1 MHKHAT
7 QGRSVKPVEAMTPT
21 VVHRCDGAWNHL
33 WTSGAAVVSGVVAQP
48 LFRAPVG
55 TRDIL
60 PPESARR
67 RRLVAVFADLA
78 ERTGFG
84 LLESPV
90 FEELGVFQ
98 RLGADNDVVT
108 KELFEFFDKGDPPRH
123 LALRPELTASV
134 CRAFA
139 EHRPTPPWKIWYS
152 GPQFRYE
159 RPQAGRYRQ
168 FDQVGVE
175 TLGTD
180 DPHADVE
187 VIGLGLR
194 FYEALG
200 MKQVRLLINSLGDS
214 ESRPAYDTALTDYLQ
229 SRRGELSEQSQLTL
243 ERNPLR
249 VLDSKREQDQPVIA
263 EAPLMADFLSGE
275 SADHFAAVL
284 AGLDSLDAAYEVS
297 PRLVRGLDYY
307 TRTTFEFVAD
317 ALDTAQ
323 NAVGGG
329 GRYDGLVEELGG
341 PPTPGIGFALGVDRI
356 LLACDAEGAF
366 AAPADPVEV
375 FVVDTAGGQS
385 AAVLCDR
392 LRQAGLGVDRAFDG
406 RSMKA
411 QMKRADRSG
420 ADVAVIIGPDEQAEG
435 TAAVRDMRPG
445 GDQRRVADS
454 EVVSAV
460 SELLASRD
468 R

>member
-67 RRLVAVFADLA
+67 RRLVRVFADLV
-78 ERTGFG
+78 ERSGFG

-90 FEELGVFQ
+90 FEDIGVFQ
-98 RLGADNDVVT
+98 RLGVANDVVT
-108 KELFEFFDKGDPPRH
+108 KELFEFFDKGEPPRH

-139 EHRPTPPWKIWYS
+139 EHRPTVPWKIWYS

-187 VIGLGLR
+187 VIGLGMR

-200 MKQVRLLINSLGDS
+200 MKQVRLLLNSLGDS
-214 ESRPAYDTALTDYLQ
+214 ESRPSYVTALTEYLWT
-229 SRRGELSEQSQLTL
+229 RHRELSKQARLTL
-243 ERNPLR
+243 KRNPLR
-249 VLDSKREQDQPVIA
+249 VLDSKREVDQPVIA
-263 EAPLMADFLSGE
+263 DAPLMVDFLSGA
-275 SADHFAAVL
+275 SAEHFAAVR
-284 AGLDSLDAAYEVS
+284 AGLDSLGAAYEIS

-307 TRTTFEFVAD
+307 TRTTFEFAAD
-317 ALDTAQ
+317 ALKSAQ

-341 PPTPGIGFALGVDRI
+341 PATPGIGFALGVDRI
-356 LLACDAEGAF
+356 LLACDAESAF
-366 AAPADPVEV
+366 GEDPEPVQV
-375 FVVDTAGGQS
+375 FVVDTAGGQN

-392 LRQAGLGVDRAFDG
+392 LRQAGLGADRAFDR

-420 ADVAVIIGPDEQAEG
+420 ATVAVIVGPDEQAAG
-435 TAAVRDMRPG
+435 TVTVRDMRPWG
-445 GDQRRVADS
+445 GQRRVPESD
-454 EVVSAV
+454 VVAAV
-460 SELLASRD
+460 TEMLAKAWP
-468 R
+468 

>member
-1 MHKHAT
+1 M
-7 QGRSVKPVEAMTPT
+7 
-21 VVHRCDGAWNHL
+21 
-33 WTSGAAVVSGVVAQP
+33 AQP

-67 RRLVAVFADLA
+67 RRLVGVFADLA
-78 ERTGFG
+78 DRSGFG
-84 LLESPV
+84 QLESPL
-90 FEELGVFQ
+90 FEDVGVFK
-98 RLGADNDVVT
+98 RLGPANEIVT

-139 EHRPTPPWKIWYS
+139 ELRPPVPWKIWYS

-180 DPHADVE
+180 DPHADLE
-187 VIGLGLR
+187 VIALGMR

-200 MKQVRLLINSLGDS
+200 LNRVRLLINSLGDFD
-214 ESRPAYDTALTDYLQ
+214 SRPLYQVALAEYFG
-229 SRRGELSEQSQLTL
+229 SRRGDLSEQARVTL
-243 ERNPLR
+243 KRNPLR
-249 VLDSKREQDQPVIA
+249 VLDSKRAEDQPVIA
-263 EAPLMADFLSGE
+263 GAPAMVDFLSGA
-275 SADHFAAVL
+275 SADHFLAVR
-284 AGLDSLDAAYEVS
+284 AGLNSLGLRYEIS

-307 TRTTFEFVAD
+307 CQTTFEFVAD

-329 GRYDGLVEELGG
+329 GRYDGLVEDLGG

-366 AAPADPVEV
+366 AEAPAGVQV
-375 FVVDTAGGQS
+375 FVVDVAGGQS
-385 AAVLCDR
+385 AVVLCDR
-392 LRQAGLGVDRAFDG
+392 LRHAGLGVNRAFDS

-420 ADVAVIIGPDEQAEG
+420 ATVAVIVGPDEQAAG
-435 TAAVRDMRPG
+435 AATVRDMRPG
-445 GDQRRVADS
+445 GVQRQVS
-454 EVVSAV
+454 EEEVVAAV
-460 SELLASRD
+460 TAVLAGAGP
-468 R
+468 

>member
-1 MHKHAT
+1 M
-7 QGRSVKPVEAMTPT
+7 
-21 VVHRCDGAWNHL
+21 
-33 WTSGAAVVSGVVAQP
+33 AQP

-55 TRDIL
+55 TRDII
-60 PPESARR
+60 PPESSRR
-67 RRLVAVFADLA
+67 RRLVGVFADLA

-90 FEELGVFQ
+90 FEDIGVFR
-98 RLGADNDVVT
+98 RLGESTEVVT

-168 FDQVGVE
+168 FSQVGVE

-187 VIGLGLR
+187 VIGLGVR
-194 FYEALG
+194 FYAALG
-200 MKQVRLLINSLGDS
+200 LRRVGLQVNSLGDS
-214 ESRPAYDTALTDYLQ
+214 ESRPAYEAALGAYLQ
-229 SRRGELSEQSQLTL
+229 DRRGDLSEQARVTL

-249 VLDSKREQDQPVIA
+249 VLDSKRAEDQNVIA
-263 EAPLMADFLSGE
+263 EAPSMADFLSGA
-275 SADHFAAVL
+275 SADHFAAVR
-284 AGLDSLDAAYEVS
+284 AGLDSLDAGYQVS

-307 TRTTFEFVAD
+307 TRTTFEFAAE

-329 GRYDGLVEELGG
+329 GRYDGLVEDLGG

-356 LLACDAEGAF
+356 LLACDAEGVFGEAS
-366 AAPADPVEV
+366 APVQV
-375 FVVDTAGGQS
+375 FVVDTAGGDS
-385 AAVLCDR
+385 AVMLCDR
-392 LRQAGLGVDRAFDG
+392 LRQAGLGVDRAFDD

-420 ADVAVIIGPDEQAEG
+420 ASVAVIIGSDEQAEG
-435 TAAVRDMRPG
+435 SATVRDMRPG
-445 GDQRRVADS
+445 GGQHRVPHA
-454 EVVSAV
+454 EVEEAV
-460 SELLASRD
+460 ARLIEGAGT
-468 R
+468 

>member
-1 MHKHAT
+1 M
-7 QGRSVKPVEAMTPT
+7 
-21 VVHRCDGAWNHL
+21 
-33 WTSGAAVVSGVVAQP
+33 AQP

-55 TRDIL
+55 ARDIL

-67 RRLVAVFADLA
+67 RRLVRVFADLA
-78 ERTGFG
+78 ERSGFG

-90 FEELGVFQ
+90 FEDIGVFQ
-98 RLGADNDVVT
+98 RLGAANDVVT
-108 KELFEFFDKGDPPRH
+108 KELFEFFDKGEPPRR

-139 EHRPTPPWKIWYS
+139 EHRPTVPWKIWYS

-187 VIGLGLR
+187 VIGLGVR

-200 MKQVRLLINSLGDS
+200 MRQVRLLVNSLGDAG
-214 ESRPAYDTALTDYLQ
+214 SRPPYVAALTDYLQ
-229 SRRGELSEQSQLTL
+229 TRRGDLSEQSRLTL

-249 VLDSKREQDQPVIA
+249 VLDSKRKQDQPVIA
-263 EAPLMADFLSGE
+263 AAPLMVDFLSGAPAE
-275 SADHFAAVL
+275 HFAAVR
-284 AGLDSLDAAYEVS
+284 AGLDSLGAAYEVS

-307 TRTTFEFVAD
+307 TRTTFEFAAD

-341 PPTPGIGFALGVDRI
+341 PATPGIGFALGVDRI

-366 AAPADPVEV
+366 AEAASPVEV

-385 AAVLCDR
+385 AVVVCDR
-392 LRQAGLGVDRAFDG
+392 LRQAGLGVDRAFDN

-420 ADVAVIIGPDEQAEG
+420 AAVAVIIGPDEQA
-435 TAAVRDMRPG
+435 AAAVTVRDMRPG
-445 GDQRRVADS
+445 GSQQRVAGDD
-454 EVVSAV
+454 VVSAV
-460 SELLASRD
+460 TGILAEKAR
-468 R
+468 

>member
-1 MHKHAT
+1 M
-7 QGRSVKPVEAMTPT
+7 
-21 VVHRCDGAWNHL
+21 
-33 WTSGAAVVSGVVAQP
+33 AVASGVVAQP

-67 RRLVAVFADLA
+67 RRLVDVFADLA

-84 LLESPV
+84 MLESPV
-90 FEELGVFQ
+90 FEDIGVFQ
-98 RLGADNDVVT
+98 RLGAANEVVT

-139 EHRPTPPWKIWYS
+139 EHRPTPPWKIWYT

-168 FDQVGVE
+168 FSQVGVE

-187 VIGLGLR
+187 VIALGVR

-200 MKQVRLLINSLGDS
+200 LGRVRLLVNSLGDS
-214 ESRPAYDTALTDYLQ
+214 ESRPAYEAALAGYLQ
-229 SRRGELSEQSQLTL
+229 CRRAELSEQSRVTL

-249 VLDSKREQDQPVIA
+249 VLDSKRDEDQPVIA
-263 EAPLMADFLSGE
+263 EAPLMADFLSGA
-275 SADHFAAVL
+275 SAEHFAAVL
-284 AGLDSLDAAYEVS
+284 AGLDSLRAAYEIS

-307 TRTTFEFVAD
+307 TRTTFEFAAD
-317 ALDTAQ
+317 ALDAAQ

-329 GRYDGLVEELGG
+329 GRYDGLVEDLGG

-366 AAPADPVEV
+366 AEAPAAVQV
-375 FVVDTAGGQS
+375 FVVDVAGGQS
-385 AAVLCDR
+385 AVVLCDR
-392 LRQAGLGVDRAFDG
+392 LRQAGLGVDRAFDS

-420 ADVAVIIGPDEQAEG
+420 ATVAVIVGPDEQAAG
-435 TAAVRDMRPG
+435 AATVRDLRPG
-445 GDQRRVADS
+445 GGQRQVPET
-454 EVVSAV
+454 EVVAAV
-460 SELLASRD
+460 AEIVAVEAR
-468 R
+468 

>member
-1 MHKHAT
+1 
-7 QGRSVKPVEAMTPT
+7 
-21 VVHRCDGAWNHL
+21 
-33 WTSGAAVVSGVVAQP
+33 
-48 LFRAPVG
+48 
-55 TRDIL
+55 
-60 PPESARR
+60 
-67 RRLVAVFADLA
+67 VFADLA
-78 ERTGFG
+78 DRSGFG
-84 LLESPV
+84 LLESPI

-98 RLGADNDVVT
+98 RLGASNDVVT

-139 EHRPTPPWKIWYS
+139 EHRPTLPWKIWYS

-200 MKQVRLLINSLGDS
+200 MKQVRLLVNSLGDS
-214 ESRPAYDTALTDYLQ
+214 ESRPSYVAALAEYLR
-229 SRRGELSEQSQLTL
+229 SRHGELSDQARLTL

-263 EAPLMADFLSGE
+263 AAPVMADFLSGA
-275 SADHFAAVL
+275 SAEHFAAVR
-284 AGLDSLDAAYEVS
+284 AGLDSVGAAYEIS

-307 TRTTFEFVAD
+307 TRTTFEFAAD
-317 ALDTAQ
+317 ALHTAQ

-341 PPTPGIGFALGVDRI
+341 PPAPGIGFALGVDRI
-356 LLACDAEGAF
+356 LMACDAEGAF
-366 AAPADPVEV
+366 AAAPAPVEV
-375 FVVDTAGGQS
+375 FVVDTAGGHS

-420 ADVAVIIGPDEQAEG
+420 ATVAAIVGPDEQAEG
-435 TAAVRDMRPG
+435 AVTVRDMRPG
-445 GDQRRVADS
+445 GGQRRVAEA
-454 EVVSAV
+454 EVVAV
-460 SELLASRD
+460 VTELLEGAD
-468 R
+468 

>member
-1 MHKHAT
+1 MRCDAA
-7 QGRSVKPVEAMTPT
+7 RRRLVESVEGITPT
-21 VVHRCDGAWNHL
+21 VTLPCDDVWNHL
-33 WTSGAAVVSGVVAQP
+33 WTSGAAVASPVVAQP
-48 LFRAPVG
+48 LFRAPAG

-67 RRLVAVFADLA
+67 RGLVSVFADLA
-78 ERTGFG
+78 DRSGFS
-84 LLESPV
+84 LLESPI

-98 RLGADNDVVT
+98 RLGANNDVVT

-139 EHRPTPPWKIWYS
+139 EHRPTVPWKIWYS

-168 FDQVGVE
+168 FEQVGVE

-187 VIGLGLR
+187 VIGLGVR

-200 MKQVRLLINSLGDS
+200 MRQVRLLINSLGDS
-214 ESRPAYDTALTDYLQ
+214 ESRPAYNAALAGYLQ
-229 SRRGELSEQSQLTL
+229 DRRGELSEQSLVTL

-263 EAPLMADFLSGE
+263 EAPVMADFLSGA
-275 SADHFAAVL
+275 SADHFAAVR

-317 ALDTAQ
+317 ALDIAQ

-366 AAPADPVEV
+366 GETPAPVQV
-375 FVVDTAGGQS
+375 FVVDVADGRS
-385 AAVLCDR
+385 AIVLCDR
-392 LRQAGLGVDRAFDG
+392 MRQAGLGVDRAFDG

-420 ADVAVIIGPDEQAEG
+420 ATVAVIVGPDEQAAG
-435 TAAVRDMRPG
+435 AATVRDLRPG
-445 GDQRRVADS
+445 GGQRQVLES
-454 EVVSAV
+454 EVVEAV
-460 SELLASRD
+460 TELLTGGIQ
-468 R
+468 

>member
-1 MHKHAT
+1 ML
-7 QGRSVKPVEAMTPT
+7 PT
-21 VVHRCDGAWNHL
+21 VAHAWDSARDHPR
-33 WTSGAAVVSGVVAQP
+33 SPRAAVASGVVAQP

-60 PPESARR
+60 PPESARQ
-67 RRLVAVFADLA
+67 RRLVGVFADLA
-78 ERTGFG
+78 ERSGFG
-84 LLESPV
+84 LLESPI
-90 FEELGVFQ
+90 FEDVGVFK
-98 RLGADNDVVT
+98 RLGPANEIVT

-139 EHRPTPPWKIWYS
+139 EHRPNPPWKIWYS

-168 FDQVGVE
+168 FSQVGVE

-187 VIGLGLR
+187 VIGLGVR

-200 MKQVRLLINSLGDS
+200 LGRVRLLINSLGDS
-214 ESRPAYDTALTDYLQ
+214 ESRPGYEAALAGYLE
-229 SRRGELSEQSQLTL
+229 SRRVELSEQSRVTL

-249 VLDSKREQDQPVIA
+249 VLDSKRVQDQPVIA
-263 EAPLMADFLSGE
+263 EAPLMADFLSGA
-275 SADHFAAVL
+275 SAEHFAAVRG
-284 AGLDSLDAAYEVS
+284 GLDSLGAAYEIS

-307 TRTTFEFVAD
+307 TRTTFEFAAD

-329 GRYDGLVEELGG
+329 GRYDGLVEDLGG

-366 AAPADPVEV
+366 TEAPAPVRV
-375 FVVDTAGGQS
+375 FVVDVAGGQS
-385 AAVLCDR
+385 AVLLCDR

-420 ADVAVIIGPDEQAEG
+420 ATVAVIVGPDEQAAG
-435 TAAVRDMRPG
+435 AATVRDMRPG
-445 GDQRRVADS
+445 GGQQQVS
-454 EVVSAV
+454 ETEVVAAV
-460 SELLASRD
+460 VELLAGARP
-468 R
+468 

>member
-1 MHKHAT
+1 M
-7 QGRSVKPVEAMTPT
+7 
-21 VVHRCDGAWNHL
+21 
-33 WTSGAAVVSGVVAQP
+33 AQP

-55 TRDIL
+55 TRDII
-60 PPESARR
+60 PPESSRR
-67 RRLVAVFADLA
+67 RRLVGVFADLA

-90 FEELGVFQ
+90 FEDIGVFR
-98 RLGADNDVVT
+98 RLGESTEVVT

-168 FDQVGVE
+168 FSQVGVE

-187 VIGLGLR
+187 VIGLGVR
-194 FYEALG
+194 FYAALG
-200 MKQVRLLINSLGDS
+200 LRRVGLQVNSLGDS
-214 ESRPAYDTALTDYLQ
+214 ESRPVYVAALTSYLQ
-229 SRRGELSEQSQLTL
+229 DRRGDLSEQAGVTL

-249 VLDSKREQDQPVIA
+249 VLDSKRADDQPVIA
-263 EAPLMADFLSGE
+263 EAPSMADFLSGA
-275 SADHFAAVL
+275 SADHFAAVR
-284 AGLDSLDAAYEVS
+284 AGLDSLGAHYEVS

-307 TRTTFEFVAD
+307 TRTTFEFAAE

-329 GRYDGLVEELGG
+329 GRYDGLVEDLGG

-356 LLACDAEGAF
+356 LLACDAEGVFGEAS
-366 AAPADPVEV
+366 APVQV
-375 FVVDTAGGQS
+375 FVVDTAGGDS
-385 AAVLCDR
+385 AVMLCDR
-392 LRQAGLGVDRAFDG
+392 LRQAGLGVDRAFDD

-420 ADVAVIIGPDEQAEG
+420 AAVAVIIGPDEQAEG
-435 TAAVRDMRPG
+435 SATVRDMRPSG
-445 GDQRRVADS
+445 GQHRVPQA
-454 EVVSAV
+454 EVEEAV
-460 SELLASRD
+460 AQLIEGAGT
-468 R
+468 

>member
-1 MHKHAT
+1 MAK
-7 QGRSVKPVEAMTPT
+7 
-21 VVHRCDGAWNHL
+21 
-33 WTSGAAVVSGVVAQP
+33 P

-60 PPESARR
+60 APEAWRR
-67 RRLVAVFADLA
+67 RRLVGVFSDLA
-78 ERTGFG
+78 ERAGFG
-84 LLESPV
+84 LLESPI
-90 FEELGVFQ
+90 FEDFGVFQ
-98 RLGADNDVVT
+98 RLGAANEVVT

-168 FDQVGVE
+168 FEQVGVE

-187 VIGLGLR
+187 VIGLGVR

-200 MKQVRLLINSLGDS
+200 ISRVRLLINSLGDVQ
-214 ESRPAYDTALTDYLQ
+214 SRPAYDAALTAYLE
-229 SRRGELSEQSQLTL
+229 SRRGELSEQSRATL

-249 VLDSKREQDQPVIA
+249 VLDSKRKQDQPVIA
-263 EAPLMADFLSGE
+263 AAPVMADFLSGE
-275 SADHFAAVL
+275 SAEHFAAVT
-284 AGLDSLDAAYEVS
+284 AGLDSLSASYEVS

-317 ALDTAQ
+317 GLDTAQ

-366 AAPADPVEV
+366 APDPSPVQA
-375 FVVDTAGGQS
+375 FVVDVVGGQS
-385 AAVLCDR
+385 AVVLCDR

-420 ADVAVIIGPDEQAEG
+420 ATVAVIVGPDEQAAG
-435 TAAVRDMRPG
+435 AATVRDMRPG
-445 GDQRRVADS
+445 GSQLQVPEP
-454 EVVSAV
+454 EVVAAV
-460 SELLASRD
+460 TEMLAGAAS
-468 R
+468 

>member
-1 MHKHAT
+1 M
-7 QGRSVKPVEAMTPT
+7 
-21 VVHRCDGAWNHL
+21 
-33 WTSGAAVVSGVVAQP
+33 AQP
-48 LFRAPVG
+48 LFRAPAG
-55 TRDIL
+55 TRDLL

-84 LLESPV
+84 LLESPI
-90 FEELGVFQ
+90 FEDLGVFQ
-98 RLGADNDVVT
+98 RLGESNDVVT

-187 VIGLGLR
+187 VIGLGAR

-200 MKQVRLLINSLGDS
+200 MKQVRLLVNSLGDS
-214 ESRPAYDTALTDYLQ
+214 ESRPAYDAALAGYLQ
-229 SRRGELSEQSQLTL
+229 SRRGELSAQSRVTL

-284 AGLDSLDAAYEVS
+284 AGLDSLGAAYEVS

-356 LLACDAEGAF
+356 LLACDAEGALVET
-366 AAPADPVEV
+366 ASPVEV
-375 FVVDTAGGQS
+375 FVVDTAGGES
-385 AAVLCDR
+385 AVVLCDR
-392 LRQAGLGVDRAFDG
+392 LRRAGLGVDRAFDA

-420 ADVAVIIGPDEQAEG
+420 AAVAVIVGPDEGAAG
-435 TAAVRDMRPG
+435 TATVRDMRPG
-445 GDQRRVADS
+445 GGQRQVPSDD
-454 EVVSAV
+454 VVSAV
-460 SELLASRD
+460 TGLLAGEAP
-468 R
+468 

>member
-1 MHKHAT
+1 M
-7 QGRSVKPVEAMTPT
+7 
-21 VVHRCDGAWNHL
+21 
-33 WTSGAAVVSGVVAQP
+33 AQP
-48 LFRAPVG
+48 LFRAPAG

-67 RRLVAVFADLA
+67 RGLVSVFADLA
-78 ERTGFG
+78 DRSGFS
-84 LLESPV
+84 LLESPI

-98 RLGADNDVVT
+98 RLGANNDVVT

-139 EHRPTPPWKIWYS
+139 EHRPTVPWKIWYS

-168 FDQVGVE
+168 FEQVGVE

-187 VIGLGLR
+187 VIGLGVR

-200 MKQVRLLINSLGDS
+200 MRQVRLLINSLGDS
-214 ESRPAYDTALTDYLQ
+214 ESRPAYNAALAGYLQ
-229 SRRGELSEQSQLTL
+229 DRRAELSEQSLVTL
-243 ERNPLR
+243 ERNALR
-249 VLDSKREQDQPVIA
+249 VLDSKRRQDQPVIA
-263 EAPLMADFLSGE
+263 AAPVMADFLSGA
-275 SADHFAAVL
+275 SAEHFAAVR

-317 ALDTAQ
+317 ALDIAQ

-366 AAPADPVEV
+366 GETPAPVQV
-375 FVVDTAGGQS
+375 FVVDVADGRS
-385 AAVLCDR
+385 AIVLCDR
-392 LRQAGLGVDRAFDG
+392 MRQAGLGVDRAFDG

-420 ADVAVIIGPDEQAEG
+420 ATVAVIVGPDEQAAG
-435 TAAVRDMRPG
+435 AATVRDLRPG
-445 GDQRRVADS
+445 GGQRQVLES
-454 EVVSAV
+454 EVVEAV
-460 SELLASRD
+460 TELLTGGIQ
-468 R
+468 

>member
-1 MHKHAT
+1 M
-7 QGRSVKPVEAMTPT
+7 
-21 VVHRCDGAWNHL
+21 
-33 WTSGAAVVSGVVAQP
+33 AVASGVVAQP

-67 RRLVAVFADLA
+67 RRLVGVFADLA
-78 ERTGFG
+78 ERSGFG

-90 FEELGVFQ
+90 FEDVGVFQ
-98 RLGADNDVVT
+98 RLGAANDVVT

-200 MKQVRLLINSLGDS
+200 MRRVRLLINSLGDS
-214 ESRPAYDTALTDYLQ
+214 ESRPAYNAALADYLQ
-229 SRRGELSEQSQLTL
+229 SRRCELSEQSRLTL

-249 VLDSKREQDQPVIA
+249 VLDSKRDEDQPVIA
-263 EAPLMADFLSGE
+263 EAPVMADFLSGA
-275 SADHFAAVL
+275 SAEHFAAVR
-284 AGLDSLDAAYEVS
+284 AGLNSLDATYEVS

-307 TRTTFEFVAD
+307 TRTAFEFVAD

-341 PPTPGIGFALGVDRI
+341 PATPGIGFALGVDRI

-366 AAPADPVEV
+366 AAEPAPVQV
-375 FVVDTAGGQS
+375 FVVDIVGGQS
-385 AAVLCDR
+385 AVVLCDR
-392 LRQAGLGVDRAFDG
+392 LRQAGLRVDRAFDS

-420 ADVAVIIGPDEQAEG
+420 AAVAVIIGPDEQAEG
-435 TAAVRDMRPG
+435 TATVRDMRPG
-445 GDQRRVADS
+445 GGQRRVEEA
-454 EVVSAV
+454 EVAKVV
-460 SELLASRD
+460 TELLGEGAQ
-468 R
+468 

>member
-1 MHKHAT
+1 M
-7 QGRSVKPVEAMTPT
+7 
-21 VVHRCDGAWNHL
+21 
-33 WTSGAAVVSGVVAQP
+33 AQP

-67 RRLVAVFADLA
+67 RRLVRVFADLA
-78 ERTGFG
+78 ERSGFG

-90 FEELGVFQ
+90 FEDIGVFQ
-98 RLGADNDVVT
+98 RLGEANDVVT

-200 MKQVRLLINSLGDS
+200 MKQVRLLVNSLGDS
-214 ESRPAYDTALTDYLQ
+214 TSRPAHDAALADYLQ

-275 SADHFAAVL
+275 AADHFATVR
-284 AGLDSLDAAYEVS
+284 AGLDSVGAAYEVS

-307 TRTTFEFVAD
+307 TRTAFEFVAD

-366 AAPADPVEV
+366 AAAPAPVEV
-375 FVVDTAGGQS
+375 FVVDTAGGQN
-385 AAVLCDR
+385 AVVLCDR
-392 LRQAGLGVDRAFDG
+392 LRQAGLGVDRAFDA

-420 ADVAVIIGPDEQAEG
+420 ATVAVIIGPDEQAEG
-435 TAAVRDMRPG
+435 AVTVRDMRPG
-445 GDQRRVADS
+445 GGQRRVAES
-454 EVVSAV
+454 EAVAVVT
-460 SELLASRD
+460 ELLEGAD
-468 R
+468 

>member
-1 MHKHAT
+1 M
-7 QGRSVKPVEAMTPT
+7 
-21 VVHRCDGAWNHL
+21 
-33 WTSGAAVVSGVVAQP
+33 AQP

-67 RRLVAVFADLA
+67 RRVVDVFADLA

-84 LLESPV
+84 MLESPV
-90 FEELGVFQ
+90 FEDIGVFQ
-98 RLGADNDVVT
+98 RLGAANEVVT

-139 EHRPTPPWKIWYS
+139 EHRPTPPWKIWYT

-168 FDQVGVE
+168 FSQVGVE

-187 VIGLGLR
+187 VIALGVR

-200 MKQVRLLINSLGDS
+200 LGRVRLLVNSLGDS
-214 ESRPAYDTALTDYLQ
+214 ESRPAYEAALAGYLQ
-229 SRRGELSEQSQLTL
+229 SRRAELSEQSRVTL

-249 VLDSKREQDQPVIA
+249 VLDSKRDEDQPVIA
-263 EAPLMADFLSGE
+263 EAPLMADFLSGA
-275 SADHFAAVL
+275 SAEHFAAVL
-284 AGLDSLDAAYEVS
+284 AGLDSLRAAYEIS

-307 TRTTFEFVAD
+307 TRTTFEFAAD
-317 ALDTAQ
+317 ALDAAQ

-329 GRYDGLVEELGG
+329 GRYDGLVEDLGG

-366 AAPADPVEV
+366 AEAPAAVQV
-375 FVVDTAGGQS
+375 FVVDVAGGQS
-385 AAVLCDR
+385 AVVLCDR
-392 LRQAGLGVDRAFDG
+392 LRQAGLGVDRAFDS

-420 ADVAVIIGPDEQAEG
+420 ATVAVIVGPDEQAAG
-435 TAAVRDMRPG
+435 AATVRDLRPG
-445 GDQRRVADS
+445 GGQRQVPET
-454 EVVSAV
+454 EVVAAV
-460 SELLASRD
+460 AEIVAVEAR
-468 R
+468 

>member
-1 MHKHAT
+1 M
-7 QGRSVKPVEAMTPT
+7 
-21 VVHRCDGAWNHL
+21 
-33 WTSGAAVVSGVVAQP
+33 AQP

-60 PPESARR
+60 PPESVRR
-67 RRLVAVFADLA
+67 RRLVATFADLA
-78 ERTGFG
+78 DRSGFG
-84 LLESPV
+84 LLESPI
-90 FEELGVFQ
+90 FEDLGVFQ
-98 RLGADNDVVT
+98 RLGETNEVVT

-139 EHRPTPPWKIWYS
+139 EHRPTVPWKIWYS

-168 FDQVGVE
+168 FEQVGVE

-187 VIGLGLR
+187 VIGLGVR

-200 MKQVRLLINSLGDS
+200 MSRVRLLINSLGDA
-214 ESRPAYDTALTDYLQ
+214 ESRPAYDAALAAYLQ
-229 SRRGELSEQSQLTL
+229 RRRDELSEQSRVTL

-249 VLDSKREQDQPVIA
+249 VLDSKREHDQPVIA
-263 EAPLMADFLSGE
+263 EAPVMADFLSGT
-275 SADHFAAVL
+275 SADHFAAVT
-284 AGLDSLDAAYEVS
+284 AGLDSLDASYEVS

-317 ALDTAQ
+317 GLDTAQ

-341 PPTPGIGFALGVDRI
+341 APAPGIGFALGVDRI

-366 AAPADPVEV
+366 GPDPAPVQA
-375 FVVDTAGGQS
+375 FVVDVAGGQS
-385 AAVLCDR
+385 AVVLCDR
-392 LRQAGLGVDRAFDG
+392 LRQAGLGVDRAFDS

-420 ADVAVIIGPDEQAEG
+420 ATVTVIVGPDERAAG
-435 TAAVRDMRPG
+435 TATVRDMRSG
-445 GDQRRVADS
+445 GGQRQVPESDVVA
-454 EVVSAV
+454 VVT
-460 SELLASRD
+460 EILAGAAP
-468 R
+468 